1 MQKELIDTQWDVN
14 SKGKPWKL
22 SRVRE
27 LIDTQWDVNNVRIS
41 CNQSEA
47 IELIDT
53 QWDVNLG
60 VFDSDGHYEE

>member
-1 MQKELIDTQWDVN
+1 MQK
-14 SKGKPWKL
+14 
-22 SRVRE
+22 E